1 MTARQALL
9 FAGLL
14 MGPASRSSGRGGSGG
29 GSGNST
35 GNADIKRRTRTL
47 LEELNLGEVRH
58 TVLSELTD
66 SERRRL
72 HIAVHLL
79 LDTEIL
85 MLDQPLQGK
94 FYFCF
99 CGEEKRRGFYCL
111 II

>member
-1 MTARQALL
+1 MTSYISSWPEMTARQALL

-14 MGPASRSSGRGGSGG
+14 MGPASRGRSGSG
-29 GSGNST
+29 S

-85 MLDQPLQGK
+85 FLDQPLQGRV
-94 FYFCF
+94 F
-99 CGEEKRRGFYCL
+99 
-111 II
+111 